1 MEQQLIKVSKG
12 RRVAL
17 PKIVGKV
24 GLNDGAY
31 VSVEIKDDI
40 VILRPIVAIPKSQ
53 VWFWE
58 EEWQKGEKEAE
69 RDIEKRKISK
79 PMTAEQVR
87 QELGID

>member
-17 PKIVGKV
+17 PRSVEKV
-24 GLNDGAY
+24 GLHDGTH
-31 VSVEIKDDI
+31 VSVEIEDNA
-40 VILRPIVAIPKSQ
+40 VILRPVIAVPKSQ
-53 VWFWE
+53 AWFWE

-69 RDIEKRKISK
+69 RDIEKGQISK
-79 PMTAEQVR
+79 KLTARQTR